1 MNVDIYNLY
10 ILNLDISTCT
20 RENLKSL
27 ESPKMLAYLHQFPR
41 KSSKIRMRIV
51 KNLK

>member
-1 MNVDIYNLY
+1 MNGDIYDIC

-27 ESPKMLAYLHQFPR
+27 ESPKMLAYLHQF
-41 KSSKIRMRIV
+41 S
-51 KNLK
+51 